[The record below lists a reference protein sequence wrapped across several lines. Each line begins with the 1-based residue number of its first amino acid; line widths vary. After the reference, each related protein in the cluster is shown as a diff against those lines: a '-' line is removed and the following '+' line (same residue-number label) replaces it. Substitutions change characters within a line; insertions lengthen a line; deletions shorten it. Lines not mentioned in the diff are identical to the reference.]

1 MPRGLPNGPRTRV
14 LRPILLVLLVLI
26 VFISIQLRD
35 PWKDVLLFVFPF
47 LGTYVYLL
55 AGEFD
60 ESFGPAPIPRTRREW
75 ATACMRALQSFA
87 LFWLVMG
94 VVVFV
99 IMTLLW
105 LGGIFR
111 R

>member
-1 MPRGLPNGPRTRV
+1 MRRGLPNGPRTRV

-35 PWKDVLLFVFPF
+35 PWKDVLLFGFPF
-47 LGTYVYLL
+47 LQTYVYLL

-75 ATACMRALQSFA
+75 ATACMRALRDFGLVWLLMGA
-87 LFWLVMG
+87 FLVLVM
-94 VVVFV
+94 
-99 IMTLLW
+99 ILLW
-105 LGGIFR
+105 LGGFR